1 MFMKLFL
8 VEDATIYMILLQKLL
23 ENDFQITLSKNIAD
37 AKKIIEDEDYQFD
50 VMLIDL
56 IMPGTMD
63 LIRQIKKN
71 KRLSQVP
78 IVALTASDNP
88 KDLIQAFDYGIYD
101 CIQKPIYEEVVL
113 QRVKNAASNYLRLKE
128 LKKLRES
135 LMNNQQIDDLTKIYK
150 FDTAKWLIDEKLDEN
165 KTGQKILFV
174 FKLNGLEEVYKQE
187 GSHRGDELVKEMSD
201 FISMNFKNIDI
212 LGRVDQDEFVCFV
225 NHMMSKELAYVRK
238 EELLRMFSQK
248 KLSDISVH
256 RTICRTRSEIL
267 TFPVHAKSVPC
278 GRTEDLVLRNIMHT
292 YWYSQH

>member
-150 FDTAKWLIDEKLDEN
+150 FDTAKWLIDEKLDEIN
-165 KTGQKILFV
+165 RPKILFV

-248 KLSDISVH
+248 KLSDISENMDLQ
-256 RTICRTRSEIL
+256 IGYCRTCETVNYEKMYQAAKKML
-267 TFPVHAKSVPC
+267 TK
-278 GRTEDLVLRNIMHT
+278 
-292 YWYSQH
+292 

>member
-56 IMPGTMD
+56 ITPGTMD

-165 KTGQKILFV
+165 QTGQKILFV
-174 FKLNGLEEVYKQE
+174 FKLKGLEEVYKQE
-187 GSHRGDELVKEMSD
+187 GSHRGDKLVKEMSD

-225 NHMMSKELAYVRK
+225 NHMMSKKLAYVRK

-248 KLSDISVH
+248 KLSDISENMDLQ
-256 RTICRTRSEIL
+256 IGYCRTCETVNYEKMYQASKKML
-267 TFPVHAKSVPC
+267 TK
-278 GRTEDLVLRNIMHT
+278 
-292 YWYSQH
+292 

>member
-1 MFMKLFL
+1 MIYNKGERNVMFMKLFL

-56 IMPGTMD
+56 ITPGTMD

-174 FKLNGLEEVYKQE
+174 FKLKGLEEVYKQE

-225 NHMMSKELAYVRK
+225 NHMMSKKLAYVRK

-248 KLSDISVH
+248 KLSDISENMDLQ
-256 RTICRTRSEIL
+256 IGYCRTCETVNYEKMYQAAKKML
-267 TFPVHAKSVPC
+267 TK
-278 GRTEDLVLRNIMHT
+278 
-292 YWYSQH
+292 

>member
-1 MFMKLFL
+1 MIYNKGERNVMFMKLFL

-23 ENDFQITLSKNIAD
+23 ENDFQITLSKNITD

-225 NHMMSKELAYVRK
+225 NHMKSKELAYVRK

-248 KLSDISVH
+248 KLSDISENMDLQ
-256 RTICRTRSEIL
+256 IGYCRTCETVNYEKMYHAAKKML
-267 TFPVHAKSVPC
+267 TK
-278 GRTEDLVLRNIMHT
+278 
-292 YWYSQH
+292 

>member
-56 IMPGTMD
+56 ITPGTMD

-174 FKLNGLEEVYKQE
+174 FKLKGLEEVYKQE

-225 NHMMSKELAYVRK
+225 NHMMSKKLAYVRK

-248 KLSDISVH
+248 KLSDISENMDLQ
-256 RTICRTRSEIL
+256 IGYCRTCETVNYEKMYQAAKKML
-267 TFPVHAKSVPC
+267 TK
-278 GRTEDLVLRNIMHT
+278 
-292 YWYSQH
+292 

>member
-1 MFMKLFL
+1 MLMKLFL

-101 CIQKPIYEEVVL
+101 CIQKPIYEEIVL

-174 FKLNGLEEVYKQE
+174 FKLKGLEEVYKQE

-225 NHMMSKELAYVRK
+225 NHMMSKKLAYVRK

-248 KLSDISVH
+248 KLSDISENMDLQ
-256 RTICRTRSEIL
+256 IGYCRTCETVNYEKMYHAAKKML
-267 TFPVHAKSVPC
+267 TK
-278 GRTEDLVLRNIMHT
+278 
-292 YWYSQH
+292 

>member
-56 IMPGTMD
+56 ITSGAMD

-128 LKKLRES
+128 LKKLRKS

-174 FKLNGLEEVYKQE
+174 FKLMGLEKVYKQE

-225 NHMMSKELAYVRK
+225 NHMMSEKLAYVRK

-248 KLSDISVH
+248 KLSDISENMDLQ
-256 RTICRTRSEIL
+256 IGYCRTCETVNYEKMYQAAKKML
-267 TFPVHAKSVPC
+267 TK
-278 GRTEDLVLRNIMHT
+278 
-292 YWYSQH
+292 

>member
-1 MFMKLFL
+1 MNMKLFL

-37 AKKIIEDEDYQFD
+37 AKKIIEDVDYQFD

-56 IMPGTMD
+56 ITPGTMD

-174 FKLNGLEEVYKQE
+174 FKLKGLEEVYKQE

-225 NHMMSKELAYVRK
+225 NHMMSKKLAYVRK

-248 KLSDISVH
+248 KLSDISENMDLQ
-256 RTICRTRSEIL
+256 IGYCRTCETVNYEKMYQAAKKML
-267 TFPVHAKSVPC
+267 TK
-278 GRTEDLVLRNIMHT
+278 
-292 YWYSQH
+292 

>member
-225 NHMMSKELAYVRK
+225 NQMMSKELAYVRK

-248 KLSDISVH
+248 KLSDISENMDLQ
-256 RTICRTRSEIL
+256 IGYCRTCETVNYEKMYQAAKKML
-267 TFPVHAKSVPC
+267 TK
-278 GRTEDLVLRNIMHT
+278 
-292 YWYSQH
+292 

>member
-56 IMPGTMD
+56 ITPGTMD

-165 KTGQKILFV
+165 TTGQKILFV
-174 FKLNGLEEVYKQE
+174 FKLKGLEEVYKQE
-187 GSHRGDELVKEMSD
+187 GSHRGDKLVKEMSD

-225 NHMMSKELAYVRK
+225 NHMMSKKLAYVRK

-248 KLSDISVH
+248 KLSDISENMDLQ
-256 RTICRTRSEIL
+256 IGYCRTCETVNYEKMYQAAKKML
-267 TFPVHAKSVPC
+267 TK
-278 GRTEDLVLRNIMHT
+278 
-292 YWYSQH
+292 

>member
-225 NHMMSKELAYVRK
+225 NHMMYKELAYVRK

-248 KLSDISVH
+248 KLSDISENMDLQ
-256 RTICRTRSEIL
+256 IGYCRTCETVNYEKMYQAAKKML
-267 TFPVHAKSVPC
+267 TK
-278 GRTEDLVLRNIMHT
+278 
-292 YWYSQH
+292 

>member
-212 LGRVDQDEFVCFV
+212 LGRVDQDEFV

-248 KLSDISVH
+248 KLSDISENMDLQ
-256 RTICRTRSEIL
+256 IGYCRTCETVNYEKMYQAAKKML
-267 TFPVHAKSVPC
+267 TK
-278 GRTEDLVLRNIMHT
+278 
-292 YWYSQH
+292 

>member
-1 MFMKLFL
+1 MLMKLFL

-225 NHMMSKELAYVRK
+225 NHMMSKKLAYVRK

-248 KLSDISVH
+248 KLSDISENMDLQ
-256 RTICRTRSEIL
+256 IGYCRTCETVNYEKMYQAAKKML
-267 TFPVHAKSVPC
+267 TK
-278 GRTEDLVLRNIMHT
+278 
-292 YWYSQH
+292 

>member
-1 MFMKLFL
+1 MLMKLFL

-88 KDLIQAFDYGIYD
+88 K
-101 CIQKPIYEEVVL
+101 EVVL

-248 KLSDISVH
+248 KLSDISENMDLQ
-256 RTICRTRSEIL
+256 IGYCRTCETVNYEKMYQAAKKML
-267 TFPVHAKSVPC
+267 TK
-278 GRTEDLVLRNIMHT
+278 
-292 YWYSQH
+292 

>member
-1 MFMKLFL
+1 MIYNKGERNVMFMKLFL

-225 NHMMSKELAYVRK
+225 NHMMSKELADVRK

-248 KLSDISVH
+248 KLSDISENMDLQ
-256 RTICRTRSEIL
+256 IGYCRTCETVNYEKMYQAAKKML
-267 TFPVHAKSVPC
+267 TK
-278 GRTEDLVLRNIMHT
+278 
-292 YWYSQH
+292 

>member
-187 GSHRGDELVKEMSD
+187 GSHRGDKLVKEMSD

-225 NHMMSKELAYVRK
+225 NHMMSKKLAYVRK

-248 KLSDISVH
+248 KLSDISENMDLQ
-256 RTICRTRSEIL
+256 IGYCRTCETVNYEKMYQAAKKML
-267 TFPVHAKSVPC
+267 TK
-278 GRTEDLVLRNIMHT
+278 
-292 YWYSQH
+292 

>member
-1 MFMKLFL
+1 MLMKLFL

-113 QRVKNAASNYLRLKE
+113 QRVKNASSNYLRLKE

-212 LGRVDQDEFVCFV
+212 LGRLDQDEFVCCV

-248 KLSDISVH
+248 KLSDISENMDLQ
-256 RTICRTRSEIL
+256 IGYCRTCETVNYEKMYQAAKKML
-267 TFPVHAKSVPC
+267 TK
-278 GRTEDLVLRNIMHT
+278 
-292 YWYSQH
+292 

>member
-1 MFMKLFL
+1 MLMKLFL

-150 FDTAKWLIDEKLDEN
+150 FDTAKWLIDEKLNEN

-174 FKLNGLEEVYKQE
+174 FKLKGLEEVYKQE

-225 NHMMSKELAYVRK
+225 NRMMSKELAYVRK

-248 KLSDISVH
+248 KLSDISENMDLQ
-256 RTICRTRSEIL
+256 IGYCRTCETVNYEKMYHAAKKML
-267 TFPVHAKSVPC
+267 TK
-278 GRTEDLVLRNIMHT
+278 
-292 YWYSQH
+292 